1 MRKILIISLISVPLF
16 AGIFGSDKGSHNECK
31 RYIKA
36 IDGIIKYT
44 RDDGNALDSQAY
56 LATIGLLYIKR
67 YELCMSGVSETNETN
82 SSVFNL

>member
-31 RYIKA
+31 KYLKG
-36 IDGIIKYT
+36 IDTIIKDTRSDMYT
-44 RDDGNALDSQAY
+44 IESQAAE
-56 LATIGLLYIKR
+56 ATIGLFFIKR

-82 SSVFNL
+82 ASVH